1 MSTKPLK
8 RTTIVIVDDHQLVR
22 IGLRSVLEALPDL
35 ELIGEADTGQEGV
48 RMVIELKPDVVLLDI
63 RLADSNG
70 IEICRDILS
79 ECPGTRVIFLTSYGD
94 AETIFS
100 AVLAGAQGYI
110 LKDSSPASLIEGIRT
125 VASGQSLLD
134 PKVTTEALSLIR
146 SQQKG
151 PKPKGFGL
159 SPQEERVLRLVS
171 LGKTNKEIA
180 SELGLSDKTVKN
192 YLANVYDKLQ
202 VSRRSQATAVFL
214 RGEEAG
220 SQRS

>member
-1 MSTKPLK
+1 
-8 RTTIVIVDDHQLVR
+8 
-22 IGLRSVLEALPDL
+22 
-35 ELIGEADTGQEGV
+35 
-48 RMVIELKPDVVLLDI
+48 
-63 RLADSNG
+63 
-70 IEICRDILS
+70 
-79 ECPGTRVIFLTSYGD
+79 
-94 AETIFS
+94 
-100 AVLAGAQGYI
+100 LAGAQGYI

-151 PKPKGFGL
+151 PRAKGFGL
-159 SPQEERVLRLVS
+159 SPQEERVLKLVA

-180 SELGLSDKTVKN
+180 SDLGLSDKTVKN

-220 SQRS
+220 SQR

>member
-1 MSTKPLK
+1 MSTKSLK
-8 RTTIVIVDDHQLVR
+8 PITIVMVDDHQLVR
-22 IGLRSVLEALPDL
+22 IGLRSVLETLPDL
-35 ELIGEADTGQEGV
+35 ELIGEADTGREGV
-48 RMVIELKPDVVLLDI
+48 RLVTELKPVIVLLDV
-63 RLADSNG
+63 RLADCNG

-79 ECPGTRVIFLTSYGD
+79 ECPGTRVLFLTSYGD

-110 LKDSSPASLIEGIRT
+110 LKDSSPTALIEGIRT

-146 SQQKG
+146 TQQRG
-151 PKPKGFGL
+151 TRTKGFGL
-159 SPQEERVLRLVS
+159 SPQEERVLKLVA

-180 SELGLSDKTVKN
+180 SDLGLSDKTVKN
-192 YLANVYDKLQ
+192 YLANVYDKLH

-214 RGEEAG
+214 RGEETG
-220 SQRS
+220 LQR